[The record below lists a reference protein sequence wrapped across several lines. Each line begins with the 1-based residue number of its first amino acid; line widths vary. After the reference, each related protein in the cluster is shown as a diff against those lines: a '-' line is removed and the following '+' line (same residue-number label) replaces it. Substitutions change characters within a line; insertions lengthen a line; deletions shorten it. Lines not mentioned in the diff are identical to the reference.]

1 MKLHND
7 QHQFLELI
15 LQTATHFGLQP
26 FQVEKDYY
34 VSLFLKVLNKQ
45 SSHVVFKGGTSL
57 SKCYDVIKRFSE
69 DIDLNVILEPNQS
82 KVPSSTRQK
91 LKRDIQ
97 ATISSLGFKLLNPES
112 VKSGRDFNAY
122 KVGYLNSYESDGE
135 MIQHIIVETNVSHRV
150 FPLQELNV
158 SNYITKYIES
168 TDAPEEEKITF
179 FNDYEMHPFTC
190 KVQTIE
196 RTFLDKLFAI
206 CDYYESGK
214 SERFSR
220 HLYDVHKIWGSN
232 LLHADHLKQL
242 LPEVIE
248 IRQLGRDTTS
258 SQPGYPIHD
267 TFQKIIQSEFYKT
280 DYLKNTRTFL
290 FEDVSYEQV
299 ISTLQSILQTDL
311 LPKKIHIQ

>member
-1 MKLHND
+1 MILVN
-7 QHQFLELI
+7 QH
-15 LQTATHFGLQP
+15 
-26 FQVEKDYY
+26 VCY

-158 SNYITKYIES
+158 SNYIT
-168 TDAPEEEKITF
+168 
-179 FNDYEMHPFTC
+179 DYTN
-190 KVQTIE
+190 
-196 RTFLDKLFAI
+196 
-206 CDYYESGK
+206 GK
-214 SERFSR
+214 AHTGHS
-220 HLYDVHKIWGSN
+220 
-232 LLHADHLKQL
+232 
-242 LPEVIE
+242 PP
-248 IRQLGRDTTS
+248 LGM
-258 SQPGYPIHD
+258 G
-267 TFQKIIQSEFYKT
+267 
-280 DYLKNTRTFL
+280 
-290 FEDVSYEQV
+290 
-299 ISTLQSILQTDL
+299 
-311 LPKKIHIQ
+311 